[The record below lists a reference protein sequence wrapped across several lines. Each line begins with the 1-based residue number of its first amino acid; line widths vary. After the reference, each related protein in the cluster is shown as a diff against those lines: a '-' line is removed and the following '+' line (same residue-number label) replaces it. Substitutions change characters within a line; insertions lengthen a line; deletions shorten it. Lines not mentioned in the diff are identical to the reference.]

1 MGRMLSQAVR
11 LLELTTAFDLNWSLI
26 EQRVVNCLLKTKAPK
41 RRRVARRLRISETRL
56 SQLIRE
62 IISRLNPVDYA
73 ITSGAFDPQNV
84 RTWPIV
90 LLRLDDGGR
99 YSRRLENLLLSR
111 NITMVAQL
119 LGPDSPLAKQ
129 EFRKGLGQETF
140 GALEAK
146 LKPFGLFDELAWRI
160 RVPDSRRAWQD
171 EIERRIHE
179 LTQPESGTVNIL
191 ETESKLRG
199 RLPGG
204 F

>member
-129 EFRKGLGQETF
+129 
-140 GALEAK
+140 
-146 LKPFGLFDELAWRI
+146 
-160 RVPDSRRAWQD
+160 
-171 EIERRIHE
+171 
-179 LTQPESGTVNIL
+179 
-191 ETESKLRG
+191 
-199 RLPGG
+199 
-204 F
+204 